1 MTDQAQTE
9 KAATLADLG
18 WSPVFQQQLTLA
30 ELETLTPARVF
41 AVQRSGLR
49 LLFEGGEVDVPL
61 GGRWF
66 QGSAED
72 RPTVGDWVL
81 LDRASGAI
89 ERLLERKSL
98 LKRMS
103 VNRPGDVQLIAA
115 NVDVLFLV
123 SSCNEEFNLSRM
135 ERYLTLALEAGVQ
148 PVIVLT
154 KADLAAD
161 PDGYR
166 SAAQALGRALVVE
179 LVNALDPESLG
190 GLRAWCGRGQTV
202 ALLGSSGVGKSTLIN
217 SLAGRAIQTT
227 GGIREDDAKGRHT
240 TTNRSLHLL
249 PGGSL
254 LLDSP
259 GMRELGITEA
269 DSGLSSAFEDLES
282 LAALCRFNDCAHESE
297 PGCAVR
303 AAIADGRLDE
313 RRLQSYRKLRR
324 EELYNTETV
333 AERHARVR
341 QFSRMVKQ
349 HLASSHKQ
357 LHKPPHNKND

>member
-1 MTDQAQTE
+1 MTDE
-9 KAATLADLG
+9 IAAAVGLADLG
-18 WSPVFQQQLTLA
+18 WSPVFQQQLTLE
-30 ELETLTPARVF
+30 ELEALTPARVF
-41 AVQRSGLR
+41 AVQRSGLK
-49 LLFEGGEVDVPL
+49 LVFEGGEMDVPL

-66 QGSAED
+66 QGSPED

-81 LDRASGAI
+81 LDRASGTVV
-89 ERLLERKSL
+89 RLLERKSL

-103 VNRPGDVQLIAA
+103 VSRPGDVQLIAA

-148 PVIVLT
+148 PVVVLT
-154 KADLAAD
+154 KADLAED
-161 PDGYR
+161 PDSFR
-166 SAAQALGRALVVE
+166 TAAEALGRDLVVE
-179 LVNALDPESLG
+179 IVNALDPASLD

-202 ALLGSSGVGKSTLIN
+202 TLLGSSGVGKSTLIN
-217 SLAGRAIQTT
+217 SLAGRDIQAT

-240 TTNRSLHLL
+240 TTHRSLHLL
-249 PGGSL
+249 PGGGL

-259 GMRELGITEA
+259 GMRELGITDA
-269 DSGLSSAFEDLES
+269 DVGLSSAFADVES
-282 LAALCRFNDCAHESE
+282 LAALCRFNDCGHESE

-303 AAIADGRLDE
+303 AAILAGELDE

-341 QFSRMVKQ
+341 QFSKMVKQ
-349 HLASSHKQ
+349 HQAASHKQ
-357 LHKPPHNKND
+357 TNKKPPRKRD